1 MSCHSDDDNSIVLS
15 NNDATEIIPECES
28 TIEFSWGIELWDC
41 YDDLS
46 NHTKDGIDFLENEIG
61 HFVKER
67 GNIEKRYA
75 SELRSLIKKYTPKY
89 YSDKADNEE
98 YTYVQAYK
106 EVSITLFFEYIFL
119 VQKQFFFGTMNKQTK
134 KFSL

>member
-1 MSCHSDDDNSIVLS
+1 M
-15 NNDATEIIPECES
+15 
-28 TIEFSWGIELWDC
+28 SWGIELWDR
-41 YDDLS
+41 YDDLC

-106 EVSITLFFEYIFL
+106 EVSIMLFFEYLFL
-119 VQKQFFFGTMNKQTK
+119 VHTGLEIRRLIFFCFPPRFEMRIHNLFAPKKQHKVPRLWGCVY
-134 KFSL
+134 